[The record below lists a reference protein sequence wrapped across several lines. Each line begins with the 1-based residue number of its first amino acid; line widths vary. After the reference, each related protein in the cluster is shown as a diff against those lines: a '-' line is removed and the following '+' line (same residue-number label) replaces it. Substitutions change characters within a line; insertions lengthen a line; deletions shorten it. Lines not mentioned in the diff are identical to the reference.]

1 MPQLIAAVHT
11 PFAADGGLRLEAVPA
26 QAALLAAGE
35 VEGAFVGGTTGES
48 LSLTVAERM
57 ALAEAWVEP
66 ARRHGLRLL
75 VHVGAASLA
84 DATALARHAGTLG
97 VDSISAMAPCYFKP
111 ASCGDLAA
119 FLAAVAAAAPRTPFY
134 YYDIPSWT
142 GVTFR
147 SSELLERHAAAIPT
161 LAGIKYTSADLADFE
176 RCVAVDGGRFAI
188 YWGTDEALLAGL
200 ALGAAGAIGSTYNFA
215 AAEAREVM
223 DAFATGD
230 MQRARTAQLDVVK
243 IVDLLARHGYMRA
256 AKVVMGML
264 GVDCGSVR
272 APLRPASPEDV
283 DAIRREC
290 AAAGFFPARRHAAA
304 GSAPQGSKTV
314 RA

>member
-11 PFAADGGLRLEAVPA
+11 PFASDGGLRVDSVSA
-26 QAALLAAGE
+26 QAVLLAAAG
-35 VEGAFVGGTTGES
+35 VDGAFVAGTTGES

-66 ARRHGLRLL
+66 ARRHRLRLL

-84 DATALARHAGTLG
+84 DAVSLARHAGDLG

-111 ASCGDLAA
+111 VSCGDLAA
-119 FLAAVAAAAPRTPFY
+119 FLAAIAAAAPRTPFY

-215 AAEAREVM
+215 AAEARAVM
-223 DAFATGD
+223 DAFAVGD
-230 MQRARTAQLDVVK
+230 MPRARAAQLEVVR
-243 IVDLLARHGYMRA
+243 IVDLLASHGYMRA
-256 AKVVMGML
+256 AKAVMRML
-264 GVDCGSVR
+264 GVDCGTVR
-272 APLRPASPEDV
+272 PPLRPATADELAALRS
-283 DAIRREC
+283 AC
-290 AAAGFFPARRHAAA
+290 AAAGLFNTGKPSIAAA
-304 GSAPQGSKTV
+304 ARPQV

>member
-11 PFAADGGLRLEAVPA
+11 PLASDGGLRLESVPVQAV
-26 QAALLAAGE
+26 LLASAG
-35 VEGAFVGGTTGES
+35 VEGAFVAGTTGES

-57 ALAEAWVEP
+57 ALADAWVEP

-84 DATALARHAGTLG
+84 DAVALARHAGELG

-119 FLAAVAAAAPRTPFY
+119 FLAAIAAAAPRTPFY

-147 SSELLERHAAAIPT
+147 SSDLLERHAASIPT

-200 ALGAAGAIGSTYNFA
+200 VLGAAGAIGSTYNFA
-215 AAEAREVM
+215 ASEARAVM
-223 DAFATGD
+223 DAFAVGD
-230 MQRARTAQLDVVK
+230 MPRARAAQLEVVR
-243 IVDLLARHGYMRA
+243 IVDLLASHGYMRS
-256 AKVVMGML
+256 AKAVMGML
-264 GVDCGSVR
+264 GVDCGTVR
-272 APLRPASPEDV
+272 PPLRPATADEL
-283 DAIRREC
+283 AALRRAC
-290 AAAGFFPARRHAAA
+290 AAAGLFNTGGPSIAAA
-304 GSAPQGSKTV
+304 ARPKV
-314 RA
+314 WA

>member
-11 PFAADGGLRLEAVPA
+11 PFAPDGGLRLESVAA
-26 QAALLAAGE
+26 QAAMLADGG
-35 VEGAFVGGTTGES
+35 VHGAFVAGTTGES

-57 ALAEAWVEP
+57 ALAEAWVGP

-75 VHVGAASLA
+75 VHVGAAALA
-84 DATALARHAGTLG
+84 DAVALARHAGQLG

-111 ASCGDLAA
+111 PSCGDLAD
-119 FLAAVAAAAPRTPFY
+119 FLATIAAAAPQTPFY

-176 RCVAVDGGRFAI
+176 RCVAVGGGRYAI

-200 ALGAAGAIGSTYNFA
+200 VLGAAGAIGSTYNFA
-215 AAEAREVM
+215 AAEALAVM
-223 DAFATGD
+223 DAFAVGD
-230 MQRARTAQLDVVK
+230 MPRARAAQLEVVR
-243 IVDLLARHGYMRA
+243 IVDLLAGHGYMRA
-256 AKVVMGML
+256 AKAVLGML
-264 GVDCGSVR
+264 GVDCGTVR
-272 APLRPASPEDV
+272 SPLRPPNADELASL
-283 DAIRREC
+283 RRDC
-290 AAAGFFPARRHAAA
+290 AAAGLFDAGGRRAGKAEAAWPKVPA
-304 GSAPQGSKTV
+304 
-314 RA
+314 

>member
-11 PFAADGGLRLEAVPA
+11 PFDSNGGLRLESVSN
-26 QAALLAAGE
+26 QAATLAAAG
-35 VEGAFVGGTTGES
+35 VDGAFVAGTTGES

-75 VHVGAASLA
+75 VHVGAAALA
-84 DATALARHAGTLG
+84 DAVTLARHAGDLG

-111 ASCGDLAA
+111 ASCADLAA
-119 FLAAVAAAAPRTPFY
+119 FLAAIAAAAPRTPFY

-147 SSELLERHAAAIPT
+147 SSDLLERYAAAIPT

-176 RCVAVDGGRFAI
+176 RCVAAAGGRYAI

-200 ALGAAGAIGSTYNFA
+200 TLGAAGAIGSTYNFA
-215 AAEAREVM
+215 AAEARAVL
-223 DAFATGD
+223 DAYAAGD
-230 MQRARTAQLDVVK
+230 MPRARAAQLAVVR
-243 IVDLLARHGYMRA
+243 IVDLLASHGYMRA
-256 AKVVMGML
+256 AKAVMGML
-264 GVDCGSVR
+264 GVDCGTVR
-272 APLRPASPEDV
+272 PPLRPATADEI
-283 DAIRREC
+283 AGLRREC
-290 AAAGFFPARRHAAA
+290 AAAGLFNAVGTPMASRN
-304 GSAPQGSKTV
+304 TV